1 GADGPSRRAPVE
13 RERTRARVHRRVRPH
28 SPRRGGGAGLHRRAR
43 LGPERGRSA
52 GHPRALH
59 PRRRRPPAPRWRRFR
74 AGLPPRQTISGREE
88 LAMHPR
94 LRRQLAMLRSDLPP
108 AFRKL
113 ISVIDRAYREADTER
128 AELEESLVSMIALL
142 HRTQSRA
149 LRARR
154 RKQERLKKVA
164 KAHRRLERVLEK
176 SRLALFEL
184 TADLVVRWAKRAAAS
199 LCGTALEELP
209 GKRIVELLQPVAAAE
224 VSETWS
230 RALRRAEPVSR
241 TPARSAP
248 VEVHTRSIEH

>member
-1 GADGPSRRAPVE
+1 
-13 RERTRARVHRRVRPH
+13 
-28 SPRRGGGAGLHRRAR
+28 
-43 LGPERGRSA
+43 
-52 GHPRALH
+52 
-59 PRRRRPPAPRWRRFR
+59 
-74 AGLPPRQTISGREE
+74 
-88 LAMHPR
+88 MHPR

-128 AELEESLVSMIALL
+128 AELEGSLVSMIALL

-184 TADLVVRWAKRAAAS
+184 TADLVVRWANPAAAR
-199 LCGTALEELP
+199 LCGTALEDLP
-209 GKRIVELLQPVAAAE
+209 GKRIFDLLQPVAAE
-224 VSETWS
+224 LSETWS
-230 RALRRAEPVSR
+230 AALRRGEPVAR
-241 TPARSAP
+241 TLACSAP
-248 VEVHTRSIEH
+248 GGRA